1 MINLNQTL
9 TLLIPITALIW
20 LALSIYQLRTKKIT
34 TLSFITYFMVGLIIC
49 IMAAYRDGYGFID
62 SSVIPLSSLLSGIL
76 SILGLSL
83 FVITGVGV
91 ISKNK
96 QMKLQMFTMM
106 ILIFVIKFATV
117 EMIVLGQNL

>member
-1 MINLNQTL
+1 MFNLNQTL
-9 TLLIPITALIW
+9 TLLIPISALIW
-20 LALSIYQLRTKKIT
+20 LVVSIYQLRTKKIT
-34 TLSFITYFMVGLIIC
+34 TLSFIAYFMIGLLIC
-49 IMAAYRDGYGFID
+49 IMAAYRDGYGFSD
-62 SSVIPLSSLLSGIL
+62 SSIIPLSSLLSTML

-83 FVITGVGV
+83 FVITVVGV

-106 ILIFVIKFATV
+106 ILVFVIKFATV

>member
-1 MINLNQTL
+1 MFNLNQTL
-9 TLLIPITALIW
+9 TLLVPITALIW
-20 LALSIYQLRTKKIT
+20 LFVSIYQLRTKRIT
-34 TLSFITYFMVGLIIC
+34 SVTFIVYFMIGLAIC
-49 IMAAYRDGYGFID
+49 IMAAYRDGYGFTD

-83 FVITGVGV
+83 FVITVVGV

>member
-1 MINLNQTL
+1 MFNLNQTL

-34 TLSFITYFMVGLIIC
+34 SRTFIAYFMIGLIIC
-49 IMAAYRDGYGFID
+49 ITAAYRDGYGFSD
-62 SSVIPLSSLLSGIL
+62 SSVIPLSSLLSTVL

-83 FVITGVGV
+83 FVITVVGV
-91 ISKNK
+91 TSKNK